1 MAKFKNKI
9 SGKIVEENLLY
20 YVNKFRNDPNYIEVK
35 DIKEKT
41 KTEKSVKVEKEE
53 EIKEEVENTPQ

>member
-1 MAKFKNKI
+1 MAKFKNKV

-20 YVNKFRNDPNYIEVK
+20 YVNKFRNDPNYIEIEEK
-35 DIKEKT
+35 KEKA
-41 KTEKSVKVEKEE
+41 KADKSAKVENKE